1 MQPTSSSHSKTK
13 KHPQQ
18 SLLLRRR
25 HNFAFPSEWCPQA
38 NPTRRSSFR
47 PSMTGTQTGAVSKG
61 GAVFE
66 FFVWIRISQALALR
80 NSTSANHAPLVRGV
94 EQLKVLF
101 SGSGVLLVY
110 DSWPSS
116 PERLPSARPSEK
128 HHALSSLGASQ
139 HIENLFNGT
148 GE

>member
-1 MQPTSSSHSKTK
+1 MVPSSESDQKVVIPTFDDRNPNGRRLKGRGRLRVLRLDPDQPSIGTEKQHFCK
-13 KHPQQ
+13 PC
-18 SLLLRRR
+18 
-25 HNFAFPSEWCPQA
+25 AF
-38 NPTRRSSFR
+38 
-47 PSMTGTQTGAVSKG
+47 GA
-61 GAVFE
+61 
-66 FFVWIRISQALALR
+66 
-80 NSTSANHAPLVRGV
+80 GV